1 MKRALLIVAFVAVLA
16 GILFGC
22 AGRVDLPFF
31 WGYIAVPVIAAAVIT
46 GHIDRDLMKERWR
59 PGEGGTDCHLRF
71 VVAPFWLAHLVI
83 AGLDVGRFHWSDH
96 VPLALQTV
104 GLVLFAASYALPAW
118 AISVNRFYSSVIRI
132 QADRGHVL
140 VTDGPYAYIRHPGY
154 AGILIAL
161 PAGGVALGSW
171 WSLAPLIPL
180 WLLIFRRTIVEDRF
194 LYQHLDGYPEY
205 VAATRWR
212 LLPGVW

>member
-1 MKRALLIVAFVAVLA
+1 MKRALLIAAFFAGLA

-46 GHIDRDLMKERWR
+46 GHVDRDLMKERLR
-59 PGEGGTDCHLRF
+59 PGAGGIDRYLRI
-71 VVAPFWLAHLVI
+71 VLIPFWLAHLVI

-104 GLVLFAASYALPAW
+104 GLTLFAASYALAAW

-161 PAGGVALGSW
+161 PAGVVALGSW

-180 WLLIFRRTIVEDRF
+180 WLLVLRRTIIEDRF

-205 VAATRWR
+205 AVRVRYR
-212 LLPGVW
+212 LFPCVW

>member
-1 MKRALLIVAFVAVLA
+1 MRRALLIVAFVAALA

-22 AGRVDLPFF
+22 AGRVSLPFF

-46 GHIDRDLMKERWR
+46 GRIDRDLMKERLR
-59 PGEGGTDCHLRF
+59 PGQGGTDRHLRI
-71 VVAPFWLAHLVI
+71 VLIPFWLAHLVI
-83 AGLDVGRFHWSDH
+83 AGLDVGRFHWSGA
-96 VPLALQTV
+96 VPIVLQAV
-104 GLVLFAASYALPAW
+104 GLALFAASYALPAW

-171 WSLAPLIPL
+171 WSLVPLIPL
-180 WLLIFRRTIVEDRF
+180 WLLILRRAIVEDRF
-194 LYQHLDGYPEY
+194 LHQHLDGYPEY
-205 VAATRWR
+205 AASTPWR

>member
-1 MKRALLIVAFVAVLA
+1 MKRALLIVAFVAALA

-31 WGYIAVPVIAAAVIT
+31 WGYIGVPVIAAIVMMR
-46 GHIDRDLMKERWR
+46 HVDRDLMKERLR
-59 PGEGGTDCHLRF
+59 PGAGGTGRYLRI
-71 VVAPFWLAHLVI
+71 VLIPFWLAHLVI

-104 GLVLFAASYALPAW
+104 GLTLFAASYAVPAW

-161 PAGGVALGSW
+161 PAGGLALGSW

-180 WLLIFRRTIVEDRF
+180 WLLILRRTIVEDRF
-194 LYQHLDGYPEY
+194 LRRHLEGYLEY
-205 VAATRWR
+205 AARVRYR
-212 LLPGVW
+212 LVPHVW